1 MKNFKDLDELMQDC
15 FKSERDISLFVE
27 DAYTDFEVNN
37 DEAMLLNALNLA
49 DAIRMRLLELKGSHE
64 FSR

>member
-1 MKNFKDLDELMQDC
+1 MKNFRDLDELMQDY

-37 DEAMLLNALNLA
+37 DEAILLNALNLA